1 MLEYFIYLSVGGKIL
16 DRIEG
21 AKVADMTKKVKELS
35 DKVALKAKSA
45 AAGPAAKSA
54 PDFKALINAAP
65 AMLFM
70 KGSPD
75 APECKFS
82 RATVDLLSSINAV
95 LGIQVHQQVI
105 SNSFQF

>member
-1 MLEYFIYLSVGGKIL
+1 ML

-21 AKVADMTKKVKELS
+21 AKVADMTLKVKELV

-45 AAGPAAKSA
+45 PPADAKA
-54 PDFKALINAAP
+54 PRDFKKLINAAP

-70 KGSPD
+70 KGSPS

-82 RATVDLLSSINAV
+82 RATVELLASINAEYGHFDI
-95 LGIQVHQQVI
+95 LR
-105 SNSFQF
+105 